1 MTAPTQKVRAATY
14 LRDLHRCVS
23 CGTSEGLTW
32 QHRAA
37 TGMGGAGK
45 RAAVLTPAD
54 GLTACAVCNMRFES
68 DLQEIAL
75 ASGWKLR
82 RHRGGIPASELPYRD
97 AVTGLWW
104 LPDVEGYRHQVTV
117 VEAMRRLR
125 GAGSVAS

>member
-1 MTAPTQKVRAATY
+1 MTAPTVKVREATY
-14 LRDLHRCVS
+14 RRDLFRCVS
-23 CGTSEGLTW
+23 CGTSDGLTW

-45 RAAVLTPAD
+45 KANRLTAAD
-54 GLTACAVCNMRFES
+54 GLTACVMCNMRFES
-68 DLQEIAL
+68 DMQELAL

-104 LPDVEGYRHQVTV
+104 LPDTEGFRHQVTV
-117 VEAMRRLR
+117 VEAQRRLR
-125 GAGSVAS
+125 AGGA

>member
-1 MTAPTQKVRAATY
+1 MTAPTAKVRAATY

-23 CGTSEGLTW
+23 CGTSDGLTW

-45 RAAVLTPAD
+45 RAAQLTPAD
-54 GLTACAVCNMRFES
+54 GLTACALCNMRFEA
-68 DLQEIAL
+68 DMQQMAL

-82 RHRGGIPASELPYRD
+82 RNRGGVPAWEIPYRD

-104 LPDVEGYRHQVTV
+104 LPDVEGFRHQVTAR
-117 VEAMRRLR
+117 EAFNRLSR
-125 GAGSVAS
+125 AGSVAA

>member
-1 MTAPTQKVRAATY
+1 MTAPTAKVRAATY
-14 LRDLHRCVS
+14 LRDLNRCVA
-23 CGTSEGLTW
+23 CGASGGLTW

-45 RAAVLTPAD
+45 RAAALTPAD
-54 GLTACAVCNMRFES
+54 GLTACALCNMRFES

-82 RHRGGIPASELPYRD
+82 RNRGGIPASELPYRE

-104 LPDVEGYRHQVTV
+104 LPDVEGFRHQVTDR
-117 VEAMRRLR
+117 EAFSRLLR
-125 GAGSVAS
+125 AGSVAA